1 MQDSLRKHIIQ
12 HLSSTYGYLI
22 ARTAFID
29 YIFKNSLSENIP
41 QIVILGAGSDTRA
54 YRYQELLGKTRIF
67 ELDIAPK
74 QKRKIEILNDEKID
88 IPEQVTL
95 SASILELTNL
105 KMF

>member
-1 MQDSLRKHIIQ
+1 VHIDIR
-12 HLSSTYGYLI
+12 SYWG
-22 ARTAFID
+22 
-29 YIFKNSLSENIP
+29 N
-41 QIVILGAGSDTRA
+41 A
-54 YRYQELLGKTRIF
+54 YF
-67 ELDIAPK
+67 ELDIAPT